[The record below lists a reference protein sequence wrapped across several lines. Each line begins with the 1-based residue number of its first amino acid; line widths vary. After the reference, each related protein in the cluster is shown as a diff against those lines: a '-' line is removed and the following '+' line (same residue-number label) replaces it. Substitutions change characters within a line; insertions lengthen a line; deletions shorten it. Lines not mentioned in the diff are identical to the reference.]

1 MEYWYLKAL
10 AFCITPSLQ
19 YSTTPFLVVLKTTT
33 FHKVKRLDRFL
44 RALRRKPICLF
55 DFSMDFNIF
64 TPLLTSASL
73 FILFTSAGSM

>member
-10 AFCITPSLQ
+10 AFCITPILQ

-44 RALRRKPICLF
+44 RALRRMPICLF